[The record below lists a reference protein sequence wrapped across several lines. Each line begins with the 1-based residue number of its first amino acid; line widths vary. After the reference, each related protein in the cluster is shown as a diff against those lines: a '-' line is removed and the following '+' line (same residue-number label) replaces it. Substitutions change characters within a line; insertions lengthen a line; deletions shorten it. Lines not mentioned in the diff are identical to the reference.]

1 MHYSTLAF
9 LVLFCAFR
17 ASAAWPSPQWH
28 RPQWHLPQWHLPPVH
43 SPTSPTIPAS
53 TDQGEQMKKAVDGM
67 VESSQRGKKSGKI
80 AAQAAQQGNWGY
92 AQVMAEDSVR
102 NFQETERKTRD
113 AMGIVGTL
121 PEEGRARAQEYFND
135 EERQVS
141 SSLACAQT
149 LLVSI
154 KRRQQPVAPCLH
166 LHPAPE
172 PQQPAPVPAP
182 QNAPPQWPATQKTSM
197 SPLWP
202 AQQRGPAVPAPQ
214 NAPPQWPATQK
225 TSMSPLWP
233 AQQRGPAATQAL
245 FSASSKDVVPTNRA
259 WQHAVPFVFT
269 TFGLV
274 ALFTAGLAVARH
286 RRHSMAG
293 PLEAHSELMTEA
305 SLKAAD

>member
-1 MHYSTLAF
+1 LRLNPILVSRESIEMHYSTLAF

-202 AQQRGPAVPAPQ
+202 AQQRGPA
-214 NAPPQWPATQK
+214 
-225 TSMSPLWP
+225 
-233 AQQRGPAATQAL
+233 ATQAL